1 MVSGVLS
8 FMARYRAKQSGMNS
22 TAAGGLLAAIALFV
36 GIGLI
41 ASYFG
46 WPLYLEI
53 PSHFQ
58 LQYFGLSLVL
68 LMAIALLQQW
78 RIFAI
83 GLVLVALQGTQI
95 LPWYLPPKFIGSSTE
110 GNLRVLVA
118 NLQDRN
124 REYAQV
130 LDFVKAENPDL
141 ALFIEVDSAWVQRFN
156 EQLTDLPY
164 TAGVGSKFSW
174 GLALYSRYPL
184 GDVQLQ
190 QFAQLSDISIIGTLD
205 INGRTINLVGTHPLP
220 PINPDYFRS
229 RNRQLAQVGEYLG
242 AIAAPKLLIG
252 DLNITMWSP
261 YYRRFVAQAEL
272 TNARDG
278 FGPRPS
284 WPIVDRYGPLVHWL
298 SGLFSIPIDHCLLSS
313 DLTVANM
320 RVGPNIGSD
329 HHPIIVD
336 LKVGGA

>member
-1 MVSGVLS
+1 MGQRRDKKLG
-8 FMARYRAKQSGMNS
+8 RNS
-22 TAAGGLLAAIALFV
+22 TIATILLLAIAAIV

-41 ASYFG
+41 ASRFG

-53 PSHFQ
+53 LSHFQ
-58 LQYFGLSLVL
+58 RQYFVVSLVL
-68 LMAIALLQQW
+68 LMAIAVLQQ
-78 RIFAI
+78 RRLFAI
-83 GLVLVALQGTQI
+83 GLVLLALQGTQI
-95 LPWYLPPKFIGSSTE
+95 LPWYLPPKFIGSPTE

-124 REYAQV
+124 REYAKV
-130 LDFVKAENPDL
+130 LDFVRAENPDL

-164 TAGVGSKFSW
+164 TAGVGSRFSR

-184 GDVQLQ
+184 GDMQLQ

-205 INGRTINLVGTHPLP
+205 VNGQLINLVGTHPLP
-220 PINPDYFRS
+220 PIKPDYFQS
-229 RNRQLAQVGEYLG
+229 RNRQLAEVGEYMG
-242 AIAAPKLLIG
+242 AIAPPKMLIG

-261 YYRRFVAQAEL
+261 YYRRFVTQAEL

-278 FGPRPS
+278 FGSRPS
-284 WPIVDRYGPLVHWL
+284 WPIVDRYGPLIHWL

-313 DLTVANM
+313 DLTVVDM

-336 LKVGGA
+336 LQVGDA